1 MNIVDKRLDEIRPYD
16 NNPRKNDEAVEYVAQ
31 SIQEFGFKVPIVIDR
46 DGTIVTGHTRYKAA
60 QKLGM
65 QSVPCIVADDLT
77 PEQVKAFRLADNKTA
92 EFAAWDSELL
102 LQELD
107 ELSTIDMSLF
117 GFSEDAIPDFGFG
130 EGEGD
135 QEGEPKTMTCPKCGF
150 EWVP

>member
-31 SIQEFGFKVPIVIDR
+31 SIREFGFKVPIVIDR

-77 PEQVKAFRLADNKTA
+77 PEQVKAFRLTDNKTA
-92 EFAAWDSELL
+92 EFSAWDSELL

-107 ELSTIDMSLF
+107 ELSMIDMSLF
-117 GFSEDAIPDFGFG
+117 GFSEDAIPDFAFG
-130 EGEGD
+130 EDD